1 MYLNKAFIYG
11 NLTRGP
17 ELKALPSGAKVA
29 EFGVA
34 TNRVYKD
41 KDGNNREE
49 AEFHNIVSF
58 GRQAEVIAQYMK
70 KGSGMFIEGRI
81 RTRNWEAKDGSGKRY
96 KTEIVADR
104 IQFGPRPAGGG
115 GGSWQGK
122 QKTTA
127 SPEENDT
134 PKESADVIEYPEENI
149 KPEDIPF

>member
-11 NLTRGP
+11 NLTRDP
-17 ELKALPSGAKVA
+17 ELRALPSGGSVV

-34 TNRVYKD
+34 TNRVYKN
-41 KDGNNREE
+41 KSGANQEE
-49 AEFHNIVSF
+49 VEFHNIVSF

-70 KGSGMFIEGRI
+70 KGSAIFVEGRI

-104 IQFGPRPAGGG
+104 VQFGPKPVGGG
-115 GGSWQGK
+115 GGNWREH
-122 QKTTA
+122 TA
-127 SPEENDT
+127 AAAPAQT
-134 PKESADVIEYPEENI
+134 KEGEDAIAYPEEES